1 MAVPAFTNHELAKL
15 ISNNSHFTEKL
26 VKPVPNTGGGSVSA
40 HTGGI
45 AVLLIYKV
53 CRIEQLRQK
62 ASASTTNA
70 WSELAVRCEDCAE
83 TFLNLVP
90 QDCAAYAE
98 WAEVRKNPE
107 DENAYSKAL
116 HTVIDVPFQM
126 ISTVLVGM
134 SLAEE
139 VARACRPHLLP
150 DIIVSVELLRSTLL
164 GAQAIADA
172 NIKEAGRSQISPDL
186 VYGILRTVET
196 GKSMYLEFM
205 QRCSGKNVID
215 HF

>member
-15 ISNNSHFTEKL
+15 ISNNSHFTEEL